1 MDTLSRDS
9 SSSAGIMPMAGVIL
23 GAIALVLGLFTMVKA
38 NKVDKAVAAQGDEI
52 AKLTNLEN
60 DMRAASAKSE
70 TDLRNLRTEV
80 QRAFDGVST
89 TFNDINAKLAKI
101 EEAMKKPAPAATK
114 AGAAAAAPTGTV
126 NADGTY
132 TVAAGD
138 TPIAIARKLGIK
150 LDDLLA
156 ENPGLEPRN
165 LRPGQKIRVP
175 RR

>member
-1 MDTLSRDS
+1 
-9 SSSAGIMPMAGVIL
+9 MPMAGVIL
-23 GAIALVLGLFTMVKA
+23 GAIALVLGIFTMVKA
-38 NKVDKAVAAQGDEI
+38 NNTQKAVAAQSDEI

-101 EEAMKKPAPAATK
+101 EEAMKKPAPAT
-114 AGAAAAAPTGTV
+114 AGAKGGATPVPTGTV

-138 TPIAIARKLGIK
+138 TPIAISRKLGVK
-150 LDDLLA
+150 LDALLA

-175 RR
+175 KR